1 MTGFQIPEQKA
12 LQEHEFK
19 DRRRFC
25 IVPIRA
31 ANDRKLSV
39 GAWRTLVALC
49 AYSSKGG
56 IIWVS
61 QKRIGDDI
69 GISQPAVNRQVKR
82 LKAWGYLERI
92 SHGVKG
98 IKADTLRIVYAPEL
112 KTADAIAIAGENPI
126 HLQVQKERKKMGRPR
141 KVVNNPNP
149 VIRTGISQCGMELVD
164 STINQDAALAALAE
178 TYRAEGLPVPDQAR
192 LLAELQGAR

>member
-1 MTGFQIPEQKA
+1 MTGFLIPEQKA
-12 LQEHEFK
+12 LSEHEFK

-112 KTADAIAIAGENPI
+112 TTTDAIAIAGESPI
-126 HLQVQKERKKMGRPR
+126 HLQTERHKTMGRPR
-141 KVVNNPNP
+141 KVIHNPNP
-149 VIRTGISQCGMELVD
+149 VIRTGISQCGIELVD
-164 STINQDAALAALAE
+164 VSISQQSEIDALAAA
-178 TYRAEGLPVPDQAR
+178 YRSEGLPVPDQAR